1 LVEIIVCEDGRDRP
15 SSFLA
20 SGHAGWDEPGQDVV
34 CAAVAT
40 ILQSAWL
47 GLSEVA
53 HVDVAGSTRG
63 NGRLELRWPESARED
78 AAARAIVETAVRS
91 VERIAHQYP
100 DHVRVIRSRDDG

>member
-1 LVEIIVCEDGRDRP
+1 VVEVVVSKDSRNRL
-15 SSFLA
+15 SSFSA
-20 SGHAGWDEPGQDVV
+20 SGHADWDVLGKDVV

-53 HVDVAGSTRG
+53 HVEVHGSRE
-63 NGRLELRWPESARED
+63 NGKLDLRWPESACDD
-78 AAARAIVETAVRS
+78 ATVRAIVETAALS

-100 DHVRVIRSRDDG
+100 ENVRVFYRRDDG